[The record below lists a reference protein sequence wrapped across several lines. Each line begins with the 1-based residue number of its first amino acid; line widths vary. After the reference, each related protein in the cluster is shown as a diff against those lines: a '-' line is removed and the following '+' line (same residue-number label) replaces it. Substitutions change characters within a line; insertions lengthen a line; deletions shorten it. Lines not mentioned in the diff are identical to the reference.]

1 MKIRHYGALTS
12 AFLIT
17 LSTGAAQASDAA
29 CPPTRAVHHTA
40 ARPAPA
46 RVVRRNA
53 DAEKY
58 AQSFYDYHSASA
70 VSEVLVRRVAVQRES
85 SWQEAPN
92 DARIRFQPTNV
103 GMVYVPRQS
112 VAINDNDFNG
122 GVGDTQ
128 GGGGGGGGYGGQVIL
143 ATPNA
148 ENGPN
153 YNAYGDSFQNNPS
166 AAANFGQFQSQ
177 GMPHGYFPGTP
188 PTR

>member
-17 LSTGAAQASDAA
+17 LTGAAQASDAA
-29 CPPTRAVHHTA
+29 CPPPKAAHHVA

-46 RVVRRNA
+46 RRNA
-53 DAEKY
+53 DAEAY
-58 AQSFYDYHSASA
+58 AKSFYDYHSARP
-70 VSEVLVRRVAVQRES
+70 VSEVLVRRVAEQPAD
-85 SWQEAPN
+85 WQEAPN
-92 DARIRFQPTNV
+92 DARIRFQPADV
-103 GMVYVPRQS
+103 GMVYGPPGQA
-112 VAINDNDFNG
+112 VAINDNDFRG
-122 GVGDTQ
+122 GVGDTE
-128 GGGGGGGGYGGQVIL
+128 GGYNNGGGYGGQVIL

-153 YNAYGDSFQNNPS
+153 YNSYGESFQSNPS